1 MINMHS
7 DIFIKNNDL
16 FLVQIVL
23 QLFVIVDFIF
33 LSTAF

>member
-7 DIFIKNNDL
+7 HIFIKNNDL